1 MSHPGPSA
9 VQIVLS
15 EDERT
20 ELVRRAGL
28 PGRWRADRARII
40 LACAEGMSNAGAAQ
54 ALGVAVKSV
63 SKWRRQF
70 AAQRLAGLEDA
81 APVGRRKAE
90 LVLDEAERAQL
101 VRWARRAKTA
111 QYLALRS
118 KIVLRCA
125 EGGTNKEAAADLG
138 VDESTVE
145 RWRSRFIARRLDGL
159 HDEPRPGRPRSILL
173 DQVEDVITATLE
185 ETPGKDTHWSR
196 SSMARRSGLSKSTI
210 GRIWKKFDLK
220 PHLQD
225 SFKLSTDP
233 FFVEKVVDVVGL
245 YHNPPEKAVVLCVDE
260 KSQIQALDRS
270 QPVLPMMPGMP
281 ERRTHDYLR
290 HGITSLF
297 AAFNIADGTVISELH
312 RRHRAIEF
320 RKFLV
325 RIDKAVPAGLDV
337 HLVCDNYATHN
348 TAEIRAWLARHPR
361 FHVHFT
367 PTGSSWMNQVERWF
381 GLLTDKLIRRG
392 VHTSVQALENDIR
405 EWIATWNESPR
416 PFTWTKT
423 ADEIL
428 NSLAD
433 YLAKLRADRQKA
445 GKINRWNF
453 RRNTLAEV
461 LSVFGPQGERM
472 HTRARP
478 AQAR

>member
-1 MSHPGPSA
+1 MPDPGSSA
-9 VQIVLS
+9 AVIVLS
-15 EDERT
+15 EDERA
-20 ELVRRAGL
+20 ELVRRAGG

-90 LVLDEAERAQL
+90 LVLTEAERAQL

-111 QYLALRS
+111 QFLALRAR
-118 KIVLRCA
+118 IVLRCA
-125 EGGTNKEAAADLG
+125 EGGTNKQAAADLG
-138 VDESTVE
+138 VDESTVD
-145 RWRSRFIARRLDGL
+145 RWRARFTGRRLEGL
-159 HDEPRPGRPRSILL
+159 HDEPRPGRPPSILL
-173 DQVEDVITATLE
+173 DQVEDVIVATLE
-185 ETPGKDTHWSR
+185 TTPGKDTHWSR
-196 SSMARRSGLSKSTI
+196 ASMAARTGLSKSTI
-210 GRIWKKFDLK
+210 GRIWRKFDLK
-220 PHLQD
+220 PHLQE
-225 SFKLSTDP
+225 SFKLSADP
-233 FFVEKVVDVVGL
+233 FFVEKVIDVVGL

-260 KSQIQALDRS
+260 KTQIQALDRS
-270 QPVLPMMPGMP
+270 RPVLPMMPGMP

-320 RKFLV
+320 RKFLAA
-325 RIDKAVPAGLDV
+325 IDKAVPPELDV

-348 TAEIRAWLARHPR
+348 TPEIRAWLARHPR
-361 FHVHFT
+361 FRVHFT

-392 VHTSVQALENDIR
+392 AHTSVQALENDIKD
-405 EWIATWNESPR
+405 WIATWNDNPR

-428 NSLAD
+428 SSLAD
-433 YLAKLRADRQKA
+433 YLGKLGTA
-445 GKINRWNF
+445 
-453 RRNTLAEV
+453 T
-461 LSVFGPQGERM
+461 P
-472 HTRARP
+472 
-478 AQAR
+478 

>member
-1 MSHPGPSA
+1 MPGPSA
-9 VQIVLS
+9 MPIVLTD
-15 EDERT
+15 DERA
-20 ELVRRAGL
+20 ELVRRAEG

-40 LACAEGMSNAGAAQ
+40 LACAGGMSNAAA
-54 ALGVAVKSV
+54 AEELGVAVKSV

-70 AAQRLAGLEDA
+70 AGRRLAGLEDA
-81 APVGRRKAE
+81 APVGRPKAE
-90 LVLDEAERAQL
+90 LVLAEAERAQL
-101 VRWARRAKTA
+101 ARWARRAKTA
-111 QYLALRS
+111 QYLAVRA
-118 KIVLRCA
+118 KMVLACA
-125 EGGTNKEAAADLG
+125 EGGTNKQVAADLG
-138 VDESTVE
+138 VDESTVD
-145 RWRSRFIARRLDGL
+145 RWRARFVAGRLDGL
-159 HDEPRPGRPRSILL
+159 HDEPRPGRPPSILL
-173 DQVEDVITATLE
+173 DQVEDVIVATLE
-185 ETPGKDTHWSR
+185 TTPGKDTHWSR
-196 SSMARRSGLSKSTI
+196 ASMARQSGLSKSTI
-210 GRIWKKFDLK
+210 GRIWRKFDLK

-233 FFVEKVVDVVGL
+233 FFVDKVVDVVGL
-245 YHNPPEKAVVLCVDE
+245 YHDPPERAVVLCVDE

-325 RIDKAVPAGLDV
+325 KIDKAVPAGLEV
-337 HLVCDNYATHN
+337 HLVCDNYATRN
-348 TAEIRAWLARHPR
+348 TAEIRTWLGRHPR

-381 GLLTDKLIRRG
+381 GLLTDKLIRRD

-405 EWIATWNESPR
+405 EWIATWNDNPR

-428 NSLAD
+428 SSLAD
-433 YLAKLRADRQKA
+433 YLAKLRAGHA
-445 GKINRWNF
+445 IN
-453 RRNTLAEV
+453 E
-461 LSVFGPQGERM
+461 QE
-472 HTRARP
+472 
-478 AQAR
+478 

>member
-1 MSHPGPSA
+1 MSHPGSSA

-15 EDERT
+15 DDERA
-20 ELVRRAGL
+20 ELARRAGL
-28 PGRWRADRARII
+28 AGRRRADRARII

-63 SKWRRQF
+63 SKWRRRF
-70 AAQRLAGLEDA
+70 AGQRLAGLEDDE
-81 APVGRRKAE
+81 PIGRPKAD
-90 LVLDEAERAQL
+90 LVLAEAERAQL
-101 VRWARRAKTA
+101 MRWARRAKTA
-111 QYLALRS
+111 QYLALRAR
-118 KIVLRCA
+118 IVLACA
-125 EGGTNKEAAADLG
+125 EGRMNKQVAADLG
-138 VDESTVE
+138 VDESTVD
-145 RWRSRFIARRLDGL
+145 RWRARFIARRLAGL
-159 HDEPRPGRPRSILL
+159 HDEPRPGRPPSILL
-173 DQVEDVITATLE
+173 DQVEDVVVATLE
-185 ETPGKDTHWSR
+185 SSPGKDTHWSR
-196 SSMARRSGLSKSTI
+196 ASMARRTGLSKSTI
-210 GRIWKKFDLK
+210 GRIWRKSGLK

-225 SFKLSTDP
+225 TFKLSADP
-233 FFVEKVVDVVGL
+233 FFVDKVVDVVGL
-245 YHNPPEKAVVLCVDE
+245 YHDPPDKAVVLCVDE
-260 KSQIQALDRS
+260 KSQIQALHRS

-297 AAFNIADGTVISELH
+297 AAFNIADGTVISELR

-348 TAEIRAWLARHPR
+348 TAEIKTWLARHPR

-381 GLLTDKLIRRG
+381 GLLTGKLIRRG

-405 EWIATWNESPR
+405 DWIATWNDNPR

-433 YLAKLRADRQKA
+433 YLAKVGTGHRIDAARL
-445 GKINRWNF
+445 
-453 RRNTLAEV
+453 T
-461 LSVFGPQGERM
+461 GEISDAA
-472 HTRARP
+472 H
-478 AQAR
+478 